1 MVIGTGLLGEES
13 KKYFAKR
20 DDILVFAS
28 GVSNSQCVDK
38 NQFIRENI
46 LLSEHLNNHKDVN
59 YFIYYST
66 ISIEDKSMSN
76 SQYIKHKIN
85 MESLV
90 SSHKNPYIIR
100 LGQIASKNKGN
111 PNNILNYLTMAIK
124 SNKNIKVWINA
135 KRSIIDIQDIPEIV
149 SKLIIQ
155 YPQNKKVINV
165 ANPGFTSVKTIISI
179 LENALNEKGI
189 YSYVDKGHFYNIN
202 LKKMLSVIPMTKI
215 KFDNEY
221 LFRVIEKY
229 YSQK

>member
-1 MVIGTGLLGEES
+1 MVVGTGLLGEES

-59 YFIYYST
+59 CFIYYST

-85 MESLV
+85 METLV

-100 LGQIASKNKGN
+100 LGQIASNNLGN
-111 PNNILNYLTMAIK
+111 PNNILNYLTMSIK
-124 SNKNIKVWINA
+124 SNKNIEVWSNA
-135 KRSIIDIQDIPEIV
+135 FRSILDIQDIPEIV
-149 SKLIIQ
+149 SKLIIKYQ
-155 YPQNKKVINV
+155 QNKKEINV
-165 ANPGFTSVKTIISI
+165 ANPVFTSVKTIISI
-179 LENALNEKGI
+179 LENTLNKKGI
-189 YSYVDKGHFYNIN
+189 YSYVDKGNAYNID
-202 LKKMLSVIPMTKI
+202 LDKMLSVIPITNI
-215 KFDNEY
+215 NFDENY
-221 LFRVIEKY
+221 LYRVIEKY
-229 YSQK
+229 YSV